1 MGVSWQEVGLI
12 SIAKPPTFLPRISY
26 SMSEVAPTRILPH
39 SHALQM
45 VGRQEESPSLF
56 LKPLNQGPPLFLP
69 RSSLPWTSGFQ
80 NLGCFRLT
88 HRAWEN
94 LQRSCLHAGHSD
106 SMADWQPEVRLL
118 ENVRPVT
125 LSYCSG
131 PFIDL
136 GATSLPMHCSLRG
149 EAAEQGAKSSPVS
162 GLRPG

>member
-1 MGVSWQEVGLI
+1 MGISWQEVGLI
-12 SIAKPPTFLPRISY
+12 SIAKLPTFPPQISY
-26 SMSEVAPTRILPH
+26 SMFEVAQTRILPH

-56 LKPLNQGPPLFLP
+56 LK

-94 LQRSCLHAGHSD
+94 LQRSCLHTGHSD
-106 SMADWQPEVRLL
+106 SMGDWQPEAQLL
-118 ENVRPVT
+118 ENLRPVT

-131 PFIDL
+131 LFIDL
-136 GATSLPMHCSLRG
+136 GATSLPMHCSLCG
-149 EAAEQGAKSSPVS
+149 EATEQGAKSSPVS